1 MMAQVEDVFGVIT
14 SVLFFTLPFLLMA
27 IVPLLRR
34 KQSLLRGVYLSL
46 LVLLLGAITLI
57 VMSCV
62 SKFNNFTPNTMLA
75 PFVAFVLVPTLACV
89 GTSRIEV
96 LWRYRITQVITIIA
110 IPVIYVVVWIACV
123 NIGMFLGVLAP

>member
-1 MMAQVEDVFGVIT
+1 MMAQVEDVFSVIT

-46 LVLLLGAITLI
+46 LVSLLGALTLI

-62 SKFNNFTPNTMLA
+62 SKFNNFTPNTMPA